1 MRIEVFQFRK
11 KCYDNLISNK
21 VTRKTSNTKEMI
33 VEIFANL
40 LSYSKIW
47 KFYQRKSISYYHAY
61 NLIC

>member
-21 VTRKTSNTKEMI
+21 VTRKTSNTKETI

-40 LSYSKIW
+40 LSYSKIY
-47 KFYQRKSISYYHAY
+47 KNSINEKVYR
-61 NLIC
+61 ITTRIT

>member
-40 LSYSKIW
+40 LSYSKIY
-47 KFYQRKSISYYHAY
+47 KNSINEKVYRITAR
-61 NLIC
+61 IT